1 MVTLR
6 LDRTAGRLW
15 RGDGRCFEPRAR
27 AWEEAAGGPRGA
39 PVSVL
44 DAVTWLQ
51 RDSGERCRV
60 PVGVIGA
67 RAAGAAQLAA
77 AERLGE
83 LLAGLGLTVICGGR
97 QGVMEAVCRGVE
109 RAGGL
114 SVGLLP
120 EGDPAAANRHVS
132 VPIATGIGVA
142 RNAIIARAAL
152 ALVAVGGG
160 TGTTAEA
167 AFGLQFG
174 VPVLGLLDAPALDG
188 VRACPDPETAVG
200 QVARVV
206 LALPLDD

>member
-1 MVTLR
+1 MTLR

-27 AWEEAAGGPRGA
+27 AWEEAAGGPRGE

-51 RDSGERCRV
+51 RDS
-60 PVGVIGA
+60 
-67 RAAGAAQLAA
+67 
-77 AERLGE
+77 GE

-142 RNAIIARAAL
+142 RNAIIARASL

-160 TGTTAEA
+160 IGTTAEV

-174 VPVLGLLDAPALDG
+174 VPVFGLLDAPALDG
-188 VRACPDPETAVG
+188 VRACPDPETAVEE
-200 QVARVV
+200 VAKTV
-206 LALPLDD
+206 LNINDR

>member
-1 MVTLR
+1 MTLR

-44 DAVTWLQ
+44 DAVAWLQ

-97 QGVMEAVCRGVE
+97 EDRKST
-109 RAGGL
+109 RL
-114 SVGLLP
+114 NSS
-120 EGDPAAANRHVS
+120 H
-132 VPIATGIGVA
+132 
-142 RNAIIARAAL
+142 
-152 ALVAVGGG
+152 
-160 TGTTAEA
+160 
-167 AFGLQFG
+167 
-174 VPVLGLLDAPALDG
+174 
-188 VRACPDPETAVG
+188 
-200 QVARVV
+200 
-206 LALPLDD
+206 